1 MSNVL
6 QLAIALGFPVVLLI
20 GVMWL
25 ERLEDNL
32 PAKVQA
38 ARRRPDPAPIL
49 AMPVHA
55 PLPIHLPAHAPV
67 RDAEVPA
74 VASAPV
80 TAPET
85 QPEPVVAG
93 RVVPEQRQPEP
104 APAALR
110 VSPT

>member
-6 QLAIALGFPVVLLI
+6 QLGLALGFPVVLLI

-25 ERLEDNL
+25 ARLEDNL

-55 PLPIHLPAHAPV
+55 PLPIHVPAHTPV
-67 RDAEVPA
+67 RVAEVPA
-74 VASAPV
+74 VAPAPV

-85 QPEPVVAG
+85 QPEPVVVG
-93 RVVPEQRQPEP
+93 RVVPEQRHPEP
-104 APAALR
+104 APARMQA
-110 VSPT
+110 